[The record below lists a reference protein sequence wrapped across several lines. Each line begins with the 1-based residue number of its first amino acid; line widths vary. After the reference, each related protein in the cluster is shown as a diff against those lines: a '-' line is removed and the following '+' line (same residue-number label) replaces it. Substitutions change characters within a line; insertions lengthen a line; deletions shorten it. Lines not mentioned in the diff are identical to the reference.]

1 MTAPAL
7 VNRLTPVILVDT
19 VAPCLPF
26 WTERLGFET
35 VVEVPGPDGQP
46 QFAMLLRDGVE
57 VMYQTWASTAAESPA
72 AVAAPRGH
80 SVGLFIEVAD
90 IDPVDRALEGIPRV
104 ADRHQTFYGMDE
116 FSVREPG
123 GAVVTFAMK
132 VPGSAP

>member
-1 MTAPAL
+1 MTALPL
-7 VNRLTPVILVDT
+7 VARLTPVILVDE

-26 WTERLGFET
+26 WADRLGFQI
-35 VVEVPGPDGQP
+35 VAEVPGPDGRT
-46 QFAMLLRDGVE
+46 QFAILERDGVE
-57 VMYQTWASTAAESPA
+57 VMYATWAATAAESPA

-80 SVGLFIEVAD
+80 SVSLFIEVAD
-90 IDPVDRALEGIPRV
+90 IGQVDRALEGLPRV

-132 VPGSAP
+132 IPGTTH